1 MRELSDRNILDR
13 FCEKFCGIVD
23 THCRYIIVSGFVAI
37 SSGRVRGTEDIDL
50 IIERLSKEQ
59 LEALHHDLID
69 AGFVCMQSASVDEI
83 FSYLKDNLAVRY
95 TLSDKPLPEME
106 MKFAKDA
113 LDNEQLQLRTKLP
126 LTGIDIW
133 FGSIPMN
140 IAFKEE
146 LLKSDKDLKDAEH
159 LRKVYPELA
168 DEREILRLKVL
179 IRRIRL

>member
-1 MRELSDRNILDR
+1 MRELSDRNILDG

-95 TLSDKPLPEME
+95 TLGDKPLPEME

-168 DEREILRLKVL
+168 DEREIFRLKVL